1 MHEIQIFQ
9 KIDPPYRY
17 IFSQH
22 NYQITDLINI
32 AI

>member
-1 MHEIQIFQ
+1 MHEIQIFE

-22 NYQITDLINI
+22 NYQTMDLINTGI
-32 AI
+32 